1 MRVLTLLKMRESGL
15 GEPPAEMFTAMD
27 AVIKEIDASLTLVDT
42 NGLHPSG
49 VAGTRIVSTGGRST
63 VLDGPFTESRELVGG
78 YAIVEVDT
86 YQQAVDA
93 SRKIIEVHEKYWPGW
108 EGEAEVRQ
116 IMGPDEQPGG

>member
-1 MRVLTLLKMRESGL
+1 
-15 GEPPAEMFTAMD
+15 MFTAMD
-27 AVIKEIDASLTLVDT
+27 ATIKEIDASHDPRR
-42 NGLHPSG
+42 HQRPAAER

-86 YQQAVDA
+86 YEQAVEA
-93 SRKIIEVHEKYWPGW
+93 ARKIIEVHEKYWPGW

-116 IMGPDEQPGG
+116 IMGPDELPGG

>member
-27 AVIKEIDASLTLVDT
+27 AAIKEIDATMTIVDT
-42 NGLHPSG
+42 NGLLPSG
-49 VAGTRIVSTGGRST
+49 VAGTRIVSTDGRST

-78 YAIVEVDT
+78 YALVEADT
-86 YQQAVDA
+86 YEQAVESA
-93 SRKIIEVHEKYWPGW
+93 RKIVQVHTDHWPTW

>member
-27 AVIKEIDASLTLVDT
+27 ATIKEIDATMTIVDT
-42 NGLHPSG
+42 NGLLPSG

-86 YQQAVDA
+86 YRRR
-93 SRKIIEVHEKYWPGW
+93 SRRPGRSSRCTRTLARL
-108 EGEAEVRQ
+108 GGRGRGAPDH
-116 IMGPDEQPGG
+116 GPGPPCG